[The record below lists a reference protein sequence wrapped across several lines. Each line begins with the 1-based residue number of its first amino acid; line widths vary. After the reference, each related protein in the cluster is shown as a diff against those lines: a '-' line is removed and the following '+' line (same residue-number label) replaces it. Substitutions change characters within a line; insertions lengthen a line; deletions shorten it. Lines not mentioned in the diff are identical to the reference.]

1 MILLQHVSADS
12 YLFSNIIDLLILV
25 NLVTIMLYMSIIFH
39 FLCLDCQELFQKLY
53 LKKVD
58 SNNEW
63 QQEK

>member
-1 MILLQHVSADS
+1 MILLQHVSANS

-39 FLCLDCQELFQKLY
+39 FLCLDFQELFQKLY